1 MASPDTPR
9 CPGCGEVLTAT
20 DARGRCPK
28 CRVDPAGARLGM
40 LVLGKSFTMPKLCS
54 CCLARTE
61 RTSTQTSGGTLGGH
75 QISLAVPKC
84 SPCSA
89 VSALTSLV
97 RFLGWTVGLLAAL
110 LTANRLT
117 APRTAQYSI
126 VLFGGW
132 AALVVSGYLITRWL
146 PPFRRRGHTLRCR
159 AVRLHFGS
167 LLCHNQHFAK
177 ILRETAH
184 KD

>member
-1 MASPDTPR
+1 MASQDALR
-9 CPGCGEVLTAT
+9 CPGCGEVLAAT
-20 DARGRCPK
+20 DAGGRCPK
-28 CRVDPAGARLGM
+28 CQIDPAGVQLGV
-40 LVLGKSFTMPKLCS
+40 LVLGKRFTMPKLCS

-61 RTSTQTSGGTLGGH
+61 RTSTQTWGGTMGGH
-75 QISLAVPKC
+75 QSSLAVPKC

-97 RFLGWTVGLLAAL
+97 RFLFWTLGLLAAL
-110 LTANRLT
+110 LAANRFT
-117 APRTAQYSI
+117 EHRTAQYSI

-132 AALVVSGYLITRWL
+132 AALVVTGYLITRWL

-159 AVRLHFGS
+159 AVRLYFEGLS
-167 LLCHNQHFAK
+167 CHNQHFAK
-177 ILRETAH
+177 ILRENAA

>member
-1 MASPDTPR
+1 MASPDAPR
-9 CPGCGEVLTAT
+9 CPGCGEVLAAT

-28 CRVDPAGARLGM
+28 CQIDPTGVQLGV
-40 LVLGKSFTMPKLCS
+40 LVLGKRFTMPKLCS

-61 RTSTQTSGGTLGGH
+61 RTSTQTSGGSQGRY
-75 QISLAVPKC
+75 QSSLALPKC

-89 VSALTSLV
+89 VSALTSIV
-97 RFLGWTVGLLAAL
+97 RFLGWTLGLLAAL
-110 LTANRLT
+110 LAANRFT
-117 APRTAQYSI
+117 APRTAQYSV

-132 AALVVSGYLITRWL
+132 AALVAAGYLTTRWL

-159 AVRLHFGS
+159 AVRLYFDS
-167 LLCHNQHFAK
+167 VSCHNQHFAK
-177 ILRETAH
+177 ILRENAV